1 MRVLFVGA
9 TGVIG
14 RRVVPLLSD
23 KFDLKLA
30 AKKSD
35 IVAGMTVIE
44 TDISDFAQVV
54 ALMQD
59 VDAVVNCAIES
70 PYREDGSSRY
80 ETPDDF
86 MAYNEGQI
94 EVNVRGAYHLYEAAA
109 RAGVKKFVFISSMT
123 VWLGLPSHKRITAE
137 SEIRPREFYACAKLF
152 GDMLGRTYATTRD
165 MNVLCL
171 RLGQPYPIN
180 HPQEETWLKEAEGRG
195 VLVHIEDIA
204 GAISAALRTET
215 PNYGAYAIV
224 SASEESWISTT
235 SAQSEIGYRPQIRFT
250 AEGAEPLLIE
260 K

>member
-14 RRVVPLLSD
+14 KRVVPLLASE
-23 KFDLKLA
+23 FTLKLA
-30 AKKSD
+30 AKKAD
-35 IVAGMTVIE
+35 TVAGLTVIK
-44 TDISDFAQVV
+44 TDISDFAQAVN
-54 ALMQD
+54 LMKD

-80 ETPDDF
+80 RTPDDF
-86 MAYNEGQI
+86 MAYNEGQV

-123 VWLGLPSHKRITAE
+123 VWLGLPSHKQITAE

-152 GDMLGRTYATTRD
+152 GDMLGRTYATTHD

-171 RLGQPYPIN
+171 RLGQPYPIG
-180 HPQEETWLKEAEGRG
+180 HPQEEEWLQKAEDRG

-204 GAISAALRTET
+204 GAISAALRAET
-215 PNYGAYAIV
+215 PKYGAYAIV
-224 SASEESWISTT
+224 SSSEEGWIDTT
-235 SAQSEIGYRPQIRFT
+235 PAQSEIGYAPRIRFT
-250 AEGAEPLLIE
+250 AEGIE
-260 K
+260 KSDQK